1 MEYEYL
7 LPILIFF
14 LFPTKNSGDVLVG
27 IVHTNIKYREHV
39 IGEEVNQF
47 PVRAMGNGGISR
59 QEIGKKYALKIY
71 DLFTLNFCT

>member
-1 MEYEYL
+1 MEDEYL
-7 LPILIFF
+7 LLILIFF

-27 IVHTNIKYREHV
+27 VVHTNIKYREHV

-71 DLFTLNFCT
+71 EQFSLKY